1 VYTDQYKK
9 IETIIVIL
17 LNINARYRLLTISS
31 ISLHSLL
38 DDDIKRLPPYRVAPT
53 VVGLLSG
60 GGNHGACPLLFG
72 GLAASCSRG
81 PSVLHSFEASLRLL
95 GVFGNWNYNS
105 FSQGARAGPL
115 SPNSARSK
123 KESEKAVE
131 LEMPPTITLERKKCI
146 TCMPWHAERMKNVPI
161 NDQYDD
167 AYDDDVGKSST
178 IDSASSSSIQ
188 R

>member
-1 VYTDQYKK
+1 M
-9 IETIIVIL
+9 
-17 LNINARYRLLTISS
+17 ISNVFP
-31 ISLHSLL
+31 L
-38 DDDIKRLPPYRVAPT
+38 RVAPT
-53 VVGLLSG
+53 LVGLFKG

-95 GVFGNWNYNS
+95 GVFGNWNFKS

-146 TCMPWHAERMKNVPI
+146 STCMHAMHAERMEEDLPI

-167 AYDDDVGKSST
+167 AYDDVVGKSSM